1 MNKKLKIAT
10 IAVSVVMA
18 GTMAFGMFGCGSGD
32 NGGDNGGNPGGTTPT
47 PETPVARTDI
57 NYDENYRLTYAAN
70 TPLNMAVG
78 NGKTD
83 QQTITYRVK
92 EVKGTVTLVDGVE
105 YNQGDLKP
113 AWKALQ
119 SQLNVQFSDVYT
131 FDSSDKALTEPIA
144 QGNIANYDI
153 ITASASAITQNT
165 DQLVNLN
172 DYLDYM
178 PNYKAFL
185 EANPVTRWSLTSNP
199 STGAM
204 YYAPYYDG
212 NDDIEKYVMA
222 EQAWVEKLLDATA
235 GEGTV
240 TYAEQ
245 AAAKSLTATSTSAQ
259 SYMGTTGS
267 WAVATSKPGDTSA
280 VPAVGYVKVD
290 YDAVI
295 SALKDSAS
303 PLASA
308 ISAAT
313 STAISQ
319 TSGNI
324 VDIQN
329 AVINATN
336 GTVTGGQLLK
346 ITQEYIKVAYKYSD
360 TESGTYSQLYG
371 TTVGGVTTKLS
382 DVFNST
388 YAAWDVDLMTAI
400 FRCTVTN
407 PELLGATSDNLN
419 NIYGLAARQAT
430 TQRRFDLSAF
440 AGELFG
446 IRGMESRYEYM
457 YIGADG
463 SIKDARLNADSYEL
477 ISRLS
482 ALADEGLIYTGDKKM
497 DGSDRNN
504 FADTSNVCGL
514 MMHDYSN
521 TQSKPNWTTT
531 TKLAPISTPVSKWD
545 TDDNG
550 SHETIMRFTE
560 SWRSVKNTGFCL
572 TKEGA
577 ASSKDKL
584 SACLALIDY
593 MFSNDGQ
600 ILMTYGPQSST
611 EAGGAGSNGWWYGTE
626 GLNISD
632 NLDKVTKIS
641 DESSY
646 APAQYEVK
654 ANADGSK
661 DYFAYNG
668 KLYKG
673 QAYAGGYVPKMTT
686 ASSTFYKTGT
696 YGSIAM
702 GGNELAANGK
712 QNYTNYAR
720 LIIGTT
726 LPIGNKNQG
735 FEYQATEEF
744 ALQGTANVGKNLLNG
759 TIKHVKLSV
768 DEGESL
774 WYMICPTSFALDA
787 STQEFMKSVA
797 QTDIS
802 GKYFLNASKTA
813 NGATNLYIDIL
824 YYGFD
829 TSKDICGMAAYG
841 KIPASGAACV
851 EFLNAKVEGASV
863 GNMQARVNAINLAW
877 AKTKTAFNI
886 G

>member
-1 MNKKLKIAT
+1 MNKKLKIAAT
-10 IAVSVVMA
+10 AVSVVMA
-18 GTMAFGMFGCGSGD
+18 GTMAFGMFGCGGPSH
-32 NGGDNGGNPGGTTPT
+32 
-47 PETPVARTDI
+47 PEDRDDI
-57 NYDENYRLTYAAN
+57 NYDENYRLTYTEGTA
-70 TPLNMAVG
+70 LNISVG
-78 NGKTD
+78 NAKENA
-83 QQTITYRVK
+83 QTITYK
-92 EVKGTVTLVDGVE
+92 SDELAGSVTMPDGKT
-105 YNQGDLKP
+105 YNQNDLKP
-113 AWKALQ
+113 AWAALQ
-119 SQLNVQFSDVYT
+119 TQLNVQFADVCKGYSSNEQLETPISDGT
-131 FDSSDKALTEPIA
+131 I
-144 QGNIANYDI
+144 GNYDI
-153 ITASASAITQNT
+153 ITASAAVITQNT
-165 DQLVNLN
+165 DELVDINQ
-172 DYLDYM
+172 YLDYM

-185 EANPVTRWSLTSNP
+185 EANPVTRWSLTSNTA
-199 STGAM
+199 TGAM

-222 EQAWVEKLLDATA
+222 EQGWITTLLDNTA
-235 GEGTV
+235 CEGTV
-240 TYAEQ
+240 TYKQQLE
-245 AAAKSLTATSTSAQ
+245 AKSLTYSEAKAT
-259 SYMGTTGS
+259 SYMGKTGS
-267 WAVATSKPGDTSA
+267 WTVATSKPGDNSE

-295 SALKDSAS
+295 AALNDASS
-303 PLASA
+303 PLATAIAAATTSA
-308 ISAAT
+308 IAK
-313 STAISQ
+313 

-329 AVINATN
+329 EVINATS
-336 GTVTGGQLLK
+336 GAVTGGQLLK

-360 TESGTYSQLYG
+360 TESGTYGQLYG
-371 TTVGGVTTKLS
+371 TTVGTASTKIS

-407 PELLGATSDNLN
+407 PELLGGTADNLAN
-419 NIYGLAARQAT
+419 VYGLAARQGT
-430 TQRRFDLSAF
+430 TQRRYDLTAF
-440 AGELFG
+440 AGELYG

-457 YIGADG
+457 YIGEDG
-463 SIKDARLNADSYEL
+463 NIHDPRLDSTSYEL
-477 ISRLS
+477 IANMSK
-482 ALADEGLIYTGDKKM
+482 LAEEGLIYTGETKL
-497 DGSDRNN
+497 DGVD
-504 FADTSNVCGL
+504 SNITGKDARFL

-521 TQSKPNWTTT
+521 TQSKSNWSN
-531 TKLAPISTPVSKWD
+531 KSKRAPISTPVSKWD

-572 TKEGA
+572 TKKGA

-611 EAGGAGSNGWWYGTE
+611 QEGGAGSNGWWYGTE
-626 GLNISD
+626 GLSIED

-641 DESSY
+641 DACSY

-661 DYFAYNG
+661 SYFAYNG

-673 QAYAGGYVPKMTT
+673 QAYAGGYVPKMTD
-686 ASSTFYKTGT
+686 ASATFYTTGT
-696 YGSIAM
+696 YGTASM
-702 GGNELAANGK
+702 GKGELKASAKN
-712 QNYTNYAR
+712 NYTNYAR

-744 ALQGTANVGKNLLNG
+744 ALAGTANVGKCLLNG

-768 DEGESL
+768 SKGESL
-774 WYMICPTSFALDA
+774 WYMICPTSFALD
-787 STQEFMKSVA
+787 STTQSFLKTDA

-802 GKYFLNASKTA
+802 GKYFLNSSKTDS
-813 NGATNLYIDIL
+813 GKTNLYIDLL

-841 KIPASGAACV
+841 KIPANGQACV
-851 EFLNAKVEGASV
+851 DYINAVAEGQTL
-863 GNMQARVNAINLAW
+863 GNMTRRVNAINIAW
-877 AKTKTAFNI
+877 SKTKSAFNI

>member
-1 MNKKLKIAT
+1 MNKKLKIAAT
-10 IAVSVVMA
+10 AVSVVMA
-18 GTMAFGMFGCGSGD
+18 GTMAFGMFGCGSNHPAD
-32 NGGDNGGNPGGTTPT
+32 
-47 PETPVARTDI
+47 RSDI
-57 NYDENYRLTYAAN
+57 NYDENYRLTYAEDTA
-70 TPLNMAVG
+70 LNISVG
-78 NGKTD
+78 NAKENA
-83 QQTITYRVK
+83 QTIGYRSD
-92 EVKGTVTLVDGVE
+92 ELSGTVTMPDGKS

-113 AWKALQ
+113 AWAALEE
-119 SQLNVQFSDVYT
+119 QLNVQFADVCKGY
-131 FDSSDKALTEPIA
+131 DSNKQLEQPITD
-144 QGNIANYDI
+144 GKIGEYDI
-153 ITASASAITQNT
+153 ITASAAAITQNT
-165 DQLVNLN
+165 DYLVNIN

-222 EQAWVEKLLDATA
+222 EQDWMTKILDNTA
-235 GEGTV
+235 CEGTV
-240 TYAEQ
+240 TYKAQ
-245 AAAKSLTATSTSAQ
+245 AAAKSLTFTEAKAT
-259 SYMGTTGS
+259 SYMGKTGS
-267 WAVATSKPGDTSA
+267 WKPVATSKPGDNSE
-280 VPAVGYVKVD
+280 VPATGYVKVD

-295 SALKDSAS
+295 TALNDASS
-303 PLASA
+303 PLATA

-313 STAISQ
+313 TKAIAK

-329 AVINATN
+329 EVINTTN
-336 GTVTGGQLLK
+336 GEVTGGQLLK

-360 TESGTYSQLYG
+360 SENGTYGQLYG
-371 TTVGGVTTKLS
+371 ATVNGVATKIS

-388 YAAWDVDLMTAI
+388 YAAWDVDLMTAV

-407 PELLGATSDNLN
+407 PELLGGTADNLN
-419 NIYGLAARQAT
+419 NIYGLAARQGT
-430 TQRRFDLSAF
+430 TQRRYDLTAF
-440 AGELFG
+440 AGELYG

-463 SIKDARLNADSYEL
+463 QIHDPRLDANSYEL
-477 ISRLS
+477 IANLSKLS
-482 ALADEGLIYTGDKKM
+482 AEGLIYTGETKV
-497 DGSDRNN
+497 DGVDSDVTKGPR
-504 FADTSNVCGL
+504 FL

-521 TQSKPNWTTT
+521 TQSKSNWTN
-531 TKLAPISTPVSKWD
+531 KSKRAPISTPVSMWD
-545 TDDNG
+545 TDDDG

-572 TKEGA
+572 TKAGA
-577 ASSKDKL
+577 QSSRDKL

-600 ILMTYGPQSST
+600 LLMTYGPQSST
-611 EAGGAGSNGWWYGTE
+611 KAGGEGSNGWWYGTE
-626 GLNISD
+626 GLNIED
-632 NLDKVTKIS
+632 NLDKVNKIS
-641 DESSY
+641 DACSY

-661 DYFAYNG
+661 SYFAYNG

-673 QAYAGGYVPKMTT
+673 QAYAGGYVPKMTD
-686 ASSTFYKTGT
+686 ASYEFYTTGK
-696 YGSIAM
+696 YGATAM
-702 GGNELAANGK
+702 GKGELKASAQN
-712 QNYTNYAR
+712 NYTNYAR
-720 LIIGTT
+720 LIVGTT

-744 ALQGTANVGKNLLNG
+744 ALEGTANVGKCLLNG

-768 DEGESL
+768 AKGESL
-774 WYMICPTSFALDA
+774 WYMICPTSFALD
-787 STQEFMKSVA
+787 STTQAFLKTDA

-802 GKYFLNASKTA
+802 GKYFLNSSKVDS
-813 NGATNLYIDIL
+813 GKTNLYIDIL

-829 TSKDICGMAAYG
+829 TSKDICGMQAYG
-841 KIPASGAACV
+841 KIPANGQACV
-851 EFLNAKVEGASV
+851 TYINGVEEGQAL
-863 GNMQARVNAINLAW
+863 GNMQRRVNAINISW
-877 AKTKTAFNI
+877 SKTKSAFKI